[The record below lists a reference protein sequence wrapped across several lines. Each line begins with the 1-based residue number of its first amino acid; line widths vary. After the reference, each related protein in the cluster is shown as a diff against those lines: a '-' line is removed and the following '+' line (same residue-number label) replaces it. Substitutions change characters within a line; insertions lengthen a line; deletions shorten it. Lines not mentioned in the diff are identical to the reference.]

1 MRLTWGVV
9 TLRKIVMNMH
19 TWASRLLKPRIQAC
33 VLQALTMPFVRLEP
47 ALPTPDVD
55 IASSEISNTPVLVA
69 RSNSSNCSSSSTPTL
84 RADGYGSS
92 DALDGKLVDVSSHLA
107 SPSPLA
113 SRVSRQGR
121 RLATPRRRLSP
132 ATRPTHGMTPDV
144 VHSQTTSSGPH
155 PNTNEEQATAIS
167 TTSPAI
173 GHSESQQVTKKAD
186 VNSLTRS
193 LEAVQLGDPA
203 PGKNASNQGTPP
215 NRTMSDPPPNSDS
228 HLEAR
233 SDNIDARRSRCF
245 QYLVEYKGRLLRMIE
260 SLDSLRE
267 GGQGPFPQRGV
278 QDNSEGSTPS
288 KYLFEVETYAD
299 T

>member
-1 MRLTWGVV
+1 
-9 TLRKIVMNMH
+9 
-19 TWASRLLKPRIQAC
+19 
-33 VLQALTMPFVRLEP
+33 MPFVRPEP

-55 IASSEISNTPVLVA
+55 IASSGILNTPVLLA
-69 RSNSSNCSSSSTPTL
+69 RSNSSNCSSSSTPPL

-92 DALDGKLVDVSSHLA
+92 DALDGKLVDVSSHPA

-121 RLATPRRRLSP
+121 RLATPRRRPST
-132 ATRPTHGMTPDV
+132 ATPPTHGMTPDV
-144 VHSQTTSSGPH
+144 VQSQTTSSGPH
-155 PNTNEEQATAIS
+155 PNTNEEHATAIS
-167 TTSPAI
+167 TTSPEI
-173 GHSESQQVTKKAD
+173 GHSESQQATKKAD
-186 VNSLTRS
+186 VSSLTGS

-215 NRTMSDPPPNSDS
+215 HRTMSDLPPNADS
-228 HLEAR
+228 HLGAR
-233 SDNIDARRSRCF
+233 SDNLDARRSRCF
-245 QYLVEYKGRLLRMIE
+245 QHLVEYKGRLLRMIE
-260 SLDSLRE
+260 SLDSLRP

-288 KYLFEVETYAD
+288 KLSFEVETNAD